1 MDVKEVFS
9 YMPFTNLVGIDIT
22 AVDEGYAEG
31 TVEMRE
37 ELSSV
42 PGGQVAHGGVTYSL
56 ADTVGGAAVI
66 SLTHDV
72 APTVD
77 MRMDYLAPATDDLVA
92 EAEVIRHGGS
102 VAVASIDVYDA
113 DDHHVA
119 TARGVYKTG
128 GDSEGTPWLR
138 GGSDDSENDENENGD
153 VETF

>member
-1 MDVKEVFS
+1 MDVKEIFS
-9 YMPFTNLVGIDIT
+9 YMPFTNLVGIDLT
-22 AVDEGYAEG
+22 TVEEGYAEG

-37 ELSSV
+37 ELASV
-42 PGGQVAHGGVTYSL
+42 PGGGVAHGGVTYSL

-77 MRMDYLAPATDDLVA
+77 MRMDYLAPATDDLYA
-92 EAEVIRHGGS
+92 EAEVLRKGGN
-102 VAVASIDVYDA
+102 VAVASVDVYDA

-128 GDSEGTPWLR
+128 GDSEGTPWLD
-138 GGSDDSENDENENGD
+138 GNGSDENGTDDEN